1 MIKQKVRIE
10 IRKDGWL
17 NKMCEGSVTQALAFL
32 QALDKKQT
40 AQQVVCWSS
49 VGCKMCEGSVAQ
61 TIAFL
66 QVLEKEQTAQPAG
79 QGKDTNPL

>member
-10 IRKDGWL
+10 IREDGWL
-17 NKMCEGSVTQALAFL
+17 N
-32 QALDKKQT
+32 
-40 AQQVVCWSS
+40 
-49 VGCKMCEGSVAQ
+49 KMCEGSVAQ

-66 QVLEKEQTAQPAG
+66 QVLEKEQTAQPDG

>member
-10 IRKDGWL
+10 IREDGWL

-32 QALDKKQT
+32 QALDKEQT
-40 AQQVVCWSS
+40 EQVICWSS

-66 QVLEKEQTAQPAG
+66 QVLEKEQTAQPDG